1 MVDDSLS
8 QHIPTYY
15 DEININKIET
25 NQLHRDSLETTENIK
40 SKTCVMH
47 SSYMVICNC
56 LYNHMKN
63 YDQISNLIVGL
74 SLEFKQ
80 IINSKDETYLVLDNL
95 SKRVDNYK
103 KII

>member
-1 MVDDSLS
+1 
-8 QHIPTYY
+8 
-15 DEININKIET
+15 
-25 NQLHRDSLETTENIK
+25 
-40 SKTCVMH
+40 
-47 SSYMVICNC
+47 
-56 LYNHMKN
+56 MKN

-80 IINSKDETYLVLDNL
+80 IINSKDETHLVLDNL